1 MISTTSSREKPDE
14 VKRKALS
21 AIICYYHPDADH
33 SKINTKTAWAN
44 EWGIERQR
52 FNYYERQA
60 IDDGAIETY
69 KKGMVPLP
77 TQLSESG
84 QMKSYT
90 KLEETEMREQDE
102 IFGEL
107 HGVDL
112 KELEVLLKAR
122 CTRVGDEQSWASHGT
137 VGMEPR

>member
-1 MISTTSSREKPDE
+1 
-14 VKRKALS
+14 
-21 AIICYYHPDADH
+21 
-33 SKINTKTAWAN
+33 
-44 EWGIERQR
+44 
-52 FNYYERQA
+52 
-60 IDDGAIETY
+60 
-69 KKGMVPLP
+69 
-77 TQLSESG
+77 
-84 QMKSYT
+84 MKSYT